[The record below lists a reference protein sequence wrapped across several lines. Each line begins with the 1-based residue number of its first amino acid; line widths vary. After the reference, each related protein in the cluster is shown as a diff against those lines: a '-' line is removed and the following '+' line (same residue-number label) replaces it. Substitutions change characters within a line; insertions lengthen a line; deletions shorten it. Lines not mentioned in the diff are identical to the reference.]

1 MYRDSLDGIRSIL
14 SANFP
19 EVTSIYISTVP
30 ETFDRP
36 SFFVR
41 LDTDS
46 QEHLSKM
53 TYQVDVTWR
62 IVYFPVPDSEG
73 EPDALGQLQVYDQL
87 KELLME
93 NMVVVGPSGTVY
105 YVVECKGEFRDSEVN
120 VLVRLQA
127 EVTRTQ
133 PEYELMNEIQHQQ
146 KEED

>member
-30 ETFDRP
+30 EPFDRP

-46 QEHLSKM
+46 QEHLSE
-53 TYQVDVTWR
+53 TIYQVDITWR
-62 IVYFPVPDSEG
+62 IICFPALNPEG
-73 EPDALGQLQVYDQL
+73 EPDALGQLQVSDQL
-87 KELLME
+87 KQLLME
-93 NMVVVGPSGTVY
+93 NMTVVGPSGTVY
-105 YVVECKGEFRDSEVN
+105 YVVECKGEFRDNEVN

-133 PEYELMNEIQHQQ
+133 PEYELMNEILHQQ
-146 KEED
+146 EGED